1 MTPTLNT
8 LLLVAAVWSLPA
20 TTAALLYR
28 AYGSSVENSKAATVA
43 DSMQRVGNYVV
54 ATLPTV

>member
-8 LLLVAAVWSLPA
+8 LLLVAAFWTIPA

-28 AYGSSVENSKAATVA
+28 TYGSSVEGLKDATVTG
-43 DSMQRVGNYVV
+43 SVQRVGNYVV
-54 ATLPTV
+54 GTLPTV

>member
-8 LLLVAAVWSLPA
+8 LLLVAAFWTIPA

-28 AYGSSVENSKAATVA
+28 AYGSSVDNLKEVTVA

-54 ATLPTV
+54 ATLPTA

>member
-1 MTPTLNT
+1 MSPTINT
-8 LLLVAAVWSLPA
+8 LLLVAAFWTIPA

-28 AYGSSVENSKAATVA
+28 AYGSSVEDVKDDTVT
-43 DSMQRVGNYVV
+43 DSVQRVGNYVV